1 MSRTPETASH
11 GSSARL
17 NLVEPPS
24 GPHAVGVVAGV
35 ALELVLLESPDQ
47 CNSVRHNAVVAAAI
61 ELRTDRQL
69 VELLA
74 SIHELAHVALLH
86 ENSEVGENEL
96 VVALGASEL
105 HDQGRPFQLLNDVGT
120 LTLALLALHG
130 YPFGLALP
138 FGAVRSGCSG
148 RTGRERIRPRS

>member
-17 NLVEPPS
+17 NLVESPS
-24 GPHAVGVVAGV
+24 RPHVVLAVAVGTQEVI
-35 ALELVLLESPDQ
+35 LLENANQ
-47 CNSVRHNAVVAAAI
+47 RNTVRHNAVVAAAI

-69 VELLA
+69 LELLA
-74 SIHELAHVALLH
+74 SVNELAHVALLR
-86 ENSEVGENEL
+86 ENGEVGQQEL
-96 VVALGASEL
+96 VAALGASEL

-120 LTLALLALHG
+120 LTLALRALHG

-138 FGAVRSGCSG
+138 F
-148 RTGRERIRPRS
+148 

>member
-47 CNSVRHNAVVAAAI
+47 RNTVRHNAVVAPTL
-61 ELRTDRQL
+61 ESNPDRQL
-69 VELLA
+69 LELLA
-74 SIHELAHVALLH
+74 SVLELAHVALLH
-86 ENSEVGENEL
+86 ENGEVGQQEL

-105 HDQGRPFQLLNDVGT
+105 HDQGRPFQLLNDV
-120 LTLALLALHG
+120 
-130 YPFGLALP
+130 
-138 FGAVRSGCSG
+138 
-148 RTGRERIRPRS
+148 

>member
-47 CNSVRHNAVVAAAI
+47 RNTVRHNAVVAPTLESDA
-61 ELRTDRQL
+61 DRQL
-69 VELLA
+69 LELLA
-74 SIHELAHVALLH
+74 SVLELAHVALLH
-86 ENSEVGENEL
+86 ENGEVGQQEL
-96 VVALGASEL
+96 VAALEQVNCMIRAA
-105 HDQGRPFQLLNDVGT
+105 PF
-120 LTLALLALHG
+120 
-130 YPFGLALP
+130 
-138 FGAVRSGCSG
+138 SS
-148 RTGRERIRPRS
+148 

>member
-1 MSRTPETASH
+1 
-11 GSSARL
+11 L

-47 CNSVRHNAVVAAAI
+47 RNAVRHNAVVAPTL
-61 ELRTDRQL
+61 ESNPDRQL
-69 VELLA
+69 LELLA
-74 SIHELAHVALLH
+74 SVLELAHVALLH
-86 ENSEVGENEL
+86 ENGEVGQQEL
-96 VVALGASEL
+96 VVALGAGEL
-105 HDQGRPFQLLNDVGT
+105 HDQGRPFQLLNNVGT

-138 FGAVRSGCSG
+138 F
-148 RTGRERIRPRS
+148 